1 MEQLEYMKTIKKLFA
16 VLLAVTVLTV
26 SVLVLSSC
34 SSNSETTGDV
44 DISSHWVFYSVT
56 GDDGTTTYRFPWE
69 SEEDLPFFVCD
80 GTDFQ
85 ISTVQGS
92 VHGGTVTENE
102 DGTYTLTMD
111 KSGNEFQAKIEGNML
126 TIYFS
131 DGRELA
137 FEAD

>member
-1 MEQLEYMKTIKKLFA
+1 MKTIRKFFEVLF
-16 VLLAVTVLTV
+16 TITILTV
-26 SVLVLSSC
+26 SILVLSSC
-34 SSNSETTGDV
+34 GTDTEPSGDA

-56 GDDGTTTYRFPWE
+56 GDDGNTSHRFPWE

-102 DGTYTLTMD
+102 DGTYTLTID
-111 KSGNEFQAKIEGNML
+111 KSGNEFQAKIEGNIL